1 MADRTT
7 KVTLTAQVSNY
18 VTGME
23 LSAKA
28 TKELAAQATTAKEKL
43 AAQKQAL
50 AVQKQSLTDVGHAAF
65 LFGGLVAAGVGVAV
79 KAYAEFDA
87 KMSQVRSLSHA
98 SGDDMAKLG
107 QAAMTAGTAFGFSAA
122 QSADA
127 EIELV
132 KAGVA
137 VKDILGG
144 ALTGSLQLAAAGQI
158 DVADATEIATI
169 ALTQFGLKGSDIPH
183 VADLLAAGA
192 DKALGGVGD
201 LGEAL
206 KSGGLVAAQFGV
218 SLDETVGTLS
228 AFANAGLLGETAG
241 TDLRQML
248 LKLADP
254 SKQSAADMAKL
265 GIGLYDAQGKFVGL
279 ANLAG
284 QLHDKLGGLDEATR
298 NQTLAT
304 IFGSRAIAG
313 ANVLYKEGA
322 KGISDW
328 TDSVNDTG
336 FAASQAA
343 GKMDNLQGDVTK
355 LGSAF
360 QNDLI
365 KSGSGAN
372 DMLRGVVKG
381 ATGLL
386 NAVTQLPPPVL
397 GVGMAVAGLAAGVLV
412 LGGGFLTIVPKI
424 QATKAAMAELNLT
437 GGTVAKTFGKGGAIL
452 LGITS
457 LAGAFT
463 NLSSS
468 SELSVDK
475 ISAVNA
481 VMDHLSKSG
490 LNNLFKNAGDAI
502 VDGTAKTDKFRES
515 LDAVATGNFW
525 ENESGVAKFV
535 DGATLGLTHLSDVYK
550 TNEAQFRTMGQA
562 LATTAKTDLKS
573 ATDGFNKIVKAAGG
587 GKEAVRELLTEMPDY
602 KATLTDLASQQGK
615 TLNQTELFNL
625 AQGKGAL
632 AAQIAAA
639 SASKQAAGLAKLQG
653 TAVDASG
660 SIANLSSEIQNFG
673 KAQFDAEDADRAF
686 HQAIDDV
693 TTGLQQQAD
702 AYKQAHG
709 GLDGFTHSLDINTQ
723 NGRDNSAALE
733 QIAKATLTKASA
745 DLTQTGSQQDAN
757 AAIDA
762 GRAAL
767 ITALAQFGIT
777 GQAAQDYADKL
788 GLIPGSISSA
798 VSLNGVDLSLVKIAN
813 LKEALNTIDRE
824 VVIHQRFTQDNL
836 PVPVARS
843 GGGPIYRA
851 GGGAAYL
858 SGGGN
863 PWQPRGTDTVPAML
877 TPGEWVVREQSAR
890 YNPRFLAAYNA
901 NPAAALAA
909 VGGGMTV
916 SLQGATILMSVDG
929 RQMTAV
935 IQEQVVAAGHAT
947 GNRVRS
953 GKQKG
958 AF

>member
-7 KVTLTAQVSNY
+7 KVTLIAEVSNY
-18 VTGME
+18 IAGM
-23 LSAKA
+23 SKAAAA
-28 TKELAAQATTAKEKL
+28 TKKTGTEAQKL
-43 AAQKQAL
+43 SAQKQAF
-50 AVQKQSLTDVGHAAF
+50 ADVGHTA
-65 LFGGLVAAGVGVAV
+65 LVAGGVIAAGIAVAIR
-79 KAYAEFDA
+79 AYAEFDA

-107 QAAMTAGTAFGFSAA
+107 DAAMTAGTAFGFSAA

-192 DKALGGVGD
+192 DKALGGVAD

-206 KSGGLVAAQFGV
+206 KSGGLVASQFGV

-228 AFANAGLLGETAG
+228 AFANAGLIGETAG

-248 LKLADP
+248 LKLAAP
-254 SKQSAADMAKL
+254 SQQSADDMAKL

-313 ANVLYKEGA
+313 ANVLYKEGT
-322 KGISDW
+322 KGISKW
-328 TDSVNDTG
+328 TNSVNDTG

-365 KSGSGAN
+365 KGGSGAN
-372 DMLRGVVKG
+372 DILRGTVQNV
-381 ATGLL
+381 TGLVKTFA
-386 NAVTQLPPPVL
+386 AVPEPVAA
-397 GVGMAVAGLAAGVLV
+397 VGMAIAGVTAGVAL
-412 LGGGFLTIVPKI
+412 LGGGFLTLVPKI
-424 QATKAAMAELNLT
+424 QATKAAMAELNIS
-437 GGTVAKTFGKGGAIL
+437 GATVGKTFGKGGLIAVGL
-452 LGITS
+452 VGLEGA
-457 LAGAFT
+457 LAGA
-463 NLSSS
+463 NSSIQLTSDQVS
-468 SELSVDK
+468 SL
-475 ISAVNA
+475 NA
-481 VMDHLSKSG
+481 RINTSDFSG
-490 LNNLFKNAGDAI
+490 LNKEFTDQYGNVTKMGDALDKLFSGNFFENYNGGPAQI
-502 VDGTAKTDKFRES
+502 NGAIKAITFGMIDMGAWADTDKAKFTQLGASLGETAKTS
-515 LDAVATGNFW
+515 LPQAA
-525 ENESGVAKFV
+525 
-535 DGATLGLTHLSDVYK
+535 
-550 TNEAQFRTMGQA
+550 AQFNQM
-562 LATTAKTDLKS
+562 
-573 ATDGFNKIVKAAGG
+573 VKLMGG
-587 GKEAVRELLTEMPDY
+587 GKDKAQELLNAMGPY
-602 KATLTDLASQQGK
+602 KSTLTDLASGMGK
-615 TLNQTELFNL
+615 TLSSQDLLNL

-632 AAQIAAA
+632 AAQIAAK
-639 SASKQAAGLAKLQG
+639 SAAAHAVALAKLNG
-653 TAVDASG
+653 VAVDASG
-660 SIANLSSEIQNFG
+660 SISNLSSEIQNFG
-673 KAQFDAEDADRAF
+673 KAQFDAEDANLAF

-709 GLDGFTHSLDINTQ
+709 DLDGFTNSLDINTQ

-733 QIAKATLTKASA
+733 QIAKAALTKASA
-745 DLTQTGSQQDAN
+745 DITQTGSQADAT
-757 AAIDA
+757 AAIND

-777 GQAAQDYADKL
+777 GQAASDYADKL
-788 GLIPGSISSA
+788 GLIPGSIDSA
-798 VSLNGVDLSLVKIAN
+798 VNLDGVDLSLVKIAN
-813 LKEALNTIDRE
+813 LKAALNTIDRE

-836 PVPVARS
+836 PVPVARA

-858 SGGGN
+858 AGGGN

-935 IQEQVVAAGHAT
+935 IQDQIVSAGHAS

>member
-7 KVTLTAQVSNY
+7 KVTLTAQISNY
-18 VTGME
+18 VDGMDQA
-23 LSAKA
+23 AKKTHEFA
-28 TKELAAQATTAKEKL
+28 EGSTQKL
-43 AAQKQAL
+43 AAQKQAFTEVGRTALIAGGVIVAGL
-50 AVQKQSLTDVGHAAF
+50 AVAINAF
-65 LFGGLVAAGVGVAV
+65 
-79 KAYAEFDA
+79 AEFDA
-87 KMSQVRSLSHA
+87 KMSQVRALSHA

-107 QAAMTAGTAFGFSAA
+107 EAAMNAGTAFGFSAS

-158 DVADATEIATI
+158 DVANATEIATI

-192 DKALGGVGD
+192 DKALGGVSD

-206 KSGGLVAAQFGV
+206 KSGGLVASQFGV
-218 SLDETVGTLS
+218 SLEETVGTLS

-254 SKQSAADMAKL
+254 SKQSADDMRKL
-265 GIGLYDAQGKFVGL
+265 GISLYDSQGKFVGL
-279 ANLAG
+279 SDLAG
-284 QLHDKLGGLDEATR
+284 QLKTQLGGLDEATR
-298 NQTLAT
+298 NQALST
-304 IFGSRAIAG
+304 IFGARAIAG
-313 ANVLYKEGA
+313 ANVLYKEGSA
-322 KGISDW
+322 GITKW
-328 TDSVNDTG
+328 TNSVNDTG
-336 FAASQAA
+336 FAASQAS
-343 GKMDNLQGDVTK
+343 GKMNNLQGDVTK

-386 NAVTQLPPPVL
+386 TAVTQLPTPVL

-412 LGGGFLTIVPKI
+412 LGGGFLTLVPKI
-424 QATKAAMAELNLT
+424 QATKAAMAELNIT
-437 GGTVAKTFGKGGAIL
+437 GSTVGKTFGKGGAIL

-457 LAGAFT
+457 LVSALA

-468 SELSVDK
+468 SELSTDK
-475 ISAVNA
+475 ISAVND
-481 VMDHLSKSG
+481 V
-490 LNNLFKNAGDAI
+490 LNNMSKTRLDDLFKNAGVPI
-502 VDGTAKTDKFRES
+502 VDTTAKTNKLREA

-525 ENESGVAKFV
+525 QNESGFAKFV

-550 TNEAQFRTMGQA
+550 TNEAQFRTMGSA
-562 LATTAKTDLKS
+562 LATTAKTDLSK
-573 ATDGFNKIVKAAGG
+573 ATDGFNQIVKAAGG
-587 GKEAVRELLTEMPDY
+587 GKEAVRELLQQMPDY

-615 TLNQTELFNL
+615 TLNQQQLFNL

-639 SASKQAAGLAKLQG
+639 STAKQSAALSKLEG
-653 TAVDASG
+653 TASDASG
-660 SIANLSSEIQNFG
+660 SISDLATEISNFG
-673 KAQFDAEDADRAF
+673 KAQFNADDADRKL
-686 HQAIDDV
+686 HQSIDDV

-709 GLDGFTHSLDINTQ
+709 DLNGFTNSLDINTQ
-723 NGRDNSAALE
+723 SGRDNSANLE
-733 QIAKATLTKASA
+733 GIAKAALDKASA
-745 DLTQTGSQQDAN
+745 DITQTGSQKDAT
-757 AAIDA
+757 AAINE
-762 GRAAL
+762 GRGAL
-767 ITALAQFGIT
+767 ITALGQFGIT
-777 GQAAQDYADKL
+777 GQAAQDYADRL
-788 GLIPGSISSA
+788 GLIPGSISTY
-798 VSLNGVDLSLVKIAN
+798 VDLQKTQAQKDAEDLQRALDGLTRNISIAVTLHGPGN
-813 LKEALNTIDRE
+813 LANVTGG
-824 VVIHQRFTQDNL
+824 
-836 PVPVARS
+836 VANAN
-843 GGGPIYRA
+843 GGMYAYADGGFGAGIYA
-851 GGGAAYL
+851 GGTPMYKFAEKDTGWEAFISGKAGQESRNRQIWAQAGQRLGMDPGGA
-858 SGGGN
+858 SG
-863 PWQPRGTDTVPAML
+863 PT
-877 TPGEWVVREQSAR
+877 
-890 YNPRFLAAYNA
+890 
-901 NPAAALAA
+901 
-909 VGGGMTV
+909 TV

-935 IQEQVVAAGHAT
+935 IHDQIVSAAST
-947 GNRVRS
+947 TQSRIRS

-958 AF
+958 AL